1 MPSTERRQ
9 RRIDAKLPE
18 TSAAIGTPV
27 TTSAGTA
34 VSPEIPTPQSPTN
47 LTVVGSFVAYAAV
60 TPEAVVNLRW
70 VAINSPTPDAYAIQ
84 WALDSG
90 FTNPT
95 TIITAREQV
104 TAAVTGLPVNTT
116 VHFRIAARWQWV
128 QSAWSASV
136 STTTPQDTTPP
147 AAPTA
152 LATSWN
158 GRTGDLT
165 ITWTNPTSVNF
176 RDVRLR
182 ISDSSSSTLYRTV
195 FSSAGRY
202 VYTLAQNRA
211 DSSSNGDT
219 SIFLELDSRAF
230 NGVFSTTTITATTSA
245 TAPATPTGMT
255 VDFDEPDCA
264 FNWTASPSVVG
275 YRLSLDGVN
284 RDLGFTDRYTYTLAQ
299 NAAEHGGSPDP
310 VISWSLMAYDIF
322 GVTSSA
328 AAGTATSPAPS
339 VPSNVALSAFF
350 STLTVSTTHTPLPT
364 HRTYRYRITLGGNPF
379 QQSELNSLFYTTSI
393 SSPGVYR
400 AFVRTEDV
408 FGRSSTTE
416 ADSGNVT
423 ADTLTIAELR
433 AEGTYTDSQTVNNVL
448 TDGTSTLIDDN
459 SLTLVDGDDLNELK
473 DNSTTS
479 SGVTYSAGTAWQ
491 NFTRFER
498 PLIERYRTITAG
510 LFAPTTNT
518 EMYVSTS
525 LDGTTWR
532 WFAGPLTNATSA
544 SATLSEVT
552 SETAARATPVAIG
565 SNATVTRWDLPRII
579 EARYVRLH
587 HRNTTP
593 ASYVLYEFYPRRLVQ
608 SDDIE
613 AESIRAIN
621 IAAEAITATKIAAD
635 AIDGKVITGAT
646 VQTSAGTGSRVVLDS
661 GGLTTYNSIGAV
673 QLQLPTSGTDSG
685 RLIAGDIK
693 LVSSGIQAMVP
704 SGTAGSFAIFWSRN
718 TTDPLLEGSIGYVQ
732 AAWGTAGTNELYV
745 RAVQAYSSDTVFR
758 VGLQSMNSSLV
769 IRSQLDLNDNSIRL
783 LTTGNERMTIAG
795 SVVTFTDGMTIQ
807 GRGIQFDSTTST
819 NARTLDDYDEG
830 TWTPTVVFSGGTGG
844 FTYDHQVG
852 RYTKIGRLVHVQGS
866 IQFDETA
873 ASGNLSIGGLPYSAS
888 TTTNNNAGGTL
899 YADGLTGVSGQIMY
913 LLGGAV
919 ADKQMEVYFS
929 GTGGRT
935 RITNTHTGTNTMF
948 AFSISYHV

>member
-1 MPSTERRQ
+1 
-9 RRIDAKLPE
+9 
-18 TSAAIGTPV
+18 V
-27 TTSAGTA
+27 A
-34 VSPEIPTPQSPTN
+34 V
-47 LTVVGSFVAYAAV
+47 L
-60 TPEAVVNLRW
+60 
-70 VAINSPTPDAYAIQ
+70 SPTPDAYAIQ

-95 TIITAREQV
+95 TVITAREQV
-104 TAAVTGLPVNTT
+104 TAAVSGLPVNTT
-116 VHFRIAARWQWV
+116 VYFRIAARWQWV

-147 AAPTA
+147 AAPTG
-152 LATSWN
+152 LTTNWN

-182 ISDSSSSTLYRTV
+182 ISASSGGTPYRTV

-219 SIFLELDSRAF
+219 SVFLELDSRAF

-264 FNWTASPSVVG
+264 FNWTASASVVG
-275 YRLSLDGVN
+275 YRLSLNGFD
-284 RDLGFTDRYTYTLAQ
+284 RDLGFSDRYTYTLAQ
-299 NAAEHGGSPDP
+299 NAAEHGSDPDP
-310 VISWSLMAYDIF
+310 VLSWSLVAYDIF

-328 AAGTATSPAPS
+328 ATGTATSPAPS

-350 STLTVSTTHTPLPT
+350 STLAVTVTHAPLPT
-364 HRTYRYRITLGGNPF
+364 HRTYQYRITR
-379 QQSELNSLFYTTSI
+379 NSGAFITTKQNSRAFTTSI
-393 SSPGVYR
+393 SAGGTYQ
-400 AFVRTEDV
+400 AFVLVEDV
-408 FGRSSTTE
+408 FGRQSAE
-416 ADSGNVT
+416 ALSAAVV

-433 AEGTYTDSQTVNNVL
+433 AEGTYTDNQTVNTTL
-448 TDGTSTLIDDN
+448 TDGTNTLLDDN
-459 SLTLVDGDDLNELK
+459 TLVLVDGDDLNELK

-491 NFTRFER
+491 NATRFER
-498 PLIERYRTITAG
+498 PLTERYRTITAG

-518 EMYVSTS
+518 QMYVSTS
-525 LDGTTWR
+525 VDGSTWR
-532 WFAGPLTNATSA
+532 WFAGPLTSVTSV
-544 SATLSEVT
+544 SATLSEII
-552 SETAARATPVAIG
+552 SETAARAAPVAIG
-565 SNATVTRWDLPRII
+565 SNATVTRWDLPRIV

-621 IAAEAITATKIAAD
+621 ISAEAITADKISAN
-635 AIDGKVITGAT
+635 AIDGKTITGAT
-646 VQTSAGTGSRVVLDS
+646 VQTSAGTGARVVLDS
-661 GGLTTYNSIGAV
+661 TGLTTYNSAGNI
-673 QLQLPTSGTDSG
+673 QIRLPTSGNDGGVLVAGNVKLTGSG
-685 RLIAGDIK
+685 LQTMVA
-693 LVSSGIQAMVP
+693 SGA
-704 SGTAGSFAIFWSRN
+704 SGSFALFWSRD

-732 AAWGTAGTNELYV
+732 AAWGTAGTNEIYL
-745 RAVQAYSSDTVFR
+745 RTVQSYSSDTVFR
-758 VGLQSMNSSLV
+758 IGLQSFNSSLV
-769 IRSQLDLNDNSIRL
+769 VRSQLDLNDTLIRL
-783 LTTGNERMTIAG
+783 ITLGNVRMSVSG
-795 SVVTFTDGMTIQ
+795 STVTLNDGVTIQ
-807 GRGIQFDSTTST
+807 GRGIQFDSTTSSDT
-819 NARTLDDYDEG
+819 RTLDDYDEG
-830 TWTPTVVFSGGTGG
+830 TWTPTAVFSGGTGG

-948 AFSISYHV
+948 AFSICYHV

>member
-18 TSAAIGTPV
+18 TSAAVGTPV

-34 VSPEIPTPQSPTN
+34 VSPEIPTPQSPTG

-70 VAINSPTPDAYAIQ
+70 VAVTSPTPDAYAIQ

-95 TIITAREQV
+95 TVITAREQV
-104 TAAVTGLPVNTT
+104 TAAVSSLPVNTT

-152 LATSWN
+152 LATNWN

-182 ISDSSSSTLYRTV
+182 ISDSSGGTLYRTV

-264 FNWTASPSVVG
+264 FNWTASASVVG
-275 YRLSLDGVN
+275 YRLSLNGFD
-284 RDLGFTDRYTYTLAQ
+284 RDLGFSDRYTYTLAQ
-299 NAAEHGGSPDP
+299 NAAEHGSGDPDP
-310 VISWSLMAYDIF
+310 VLSWSLVAYDIF

-328 AAGTATSPAPS
+328 ATGTATSPAPS
-339 VPSNVALSAFF
+339 APSNVALSAFF
-350 STLTVSTTHTPLPT
+350 STLAVTVTHTPLPT
-364 HRTYRYRITLGGNPF
+364 HRTYQYRITR
-379 QQSELNSLFYTTSI
+379 NSGAFIQTKQNSQIFTTSI
-393 SSPGVYR
+393 SAGGTYQAYVL
-400 AFVRTEDV
+400 TEDV
-408 FGRSSTTE
+408 FGRQSAETSS
-416 ADSGNVT
+416 AAVV

-433 AEGTYTDSQTVNNVL
+433 AEGTYTDNQTVNNTL
-448 TDGTSTLIDDN
+448 TDGTNTLLDDN
-459 SLTLVDGDDLNELK
+459 TLVLVDGDDLNELK

-479 SGVTYSAGTAWQ
+479 SGVTYSAGTAWE
-491 NFTRFER
+491 NATRFER
-498 PLIERYRTITAG
+498 PLTERYRTITAG

-518 EMYVSTS
+518 QMYVSTS
-525 LDGTTWR
+525 VDGSTWR
-532 WFAGPLTNATSA
+532 WFAGPLTSVTSV
-544 SATLSEVT
+544 SATLSEVI
-552 SETAARATPVAIG
+552 SETAARAAPVAIG
-565 SNATVTRWDLPRII
+565 SNATVTRWDLPRIV

-621 IAAEAITATKIAAD
+621 IAAKTITADQIAAGTITATEITVTNLSSLSANLGTITA
-635 AIDGKVITGAT
+635 GTVTGAT
-646 VQTSAGTGSRVVLDS
+646 IRTGASGARVVLDS
-661 GGLTTYNSIGAV
+661 TGLATFN
-673 QLQLPTSGTDSG
+673 
-685 RLIAGDIK
+685 
-693 LVSSGIQAMVP
+693 
-704 SGTAGSFAIFWSRN
+704 
-718 TTDPLLEGSIGYVQ
+718 
-732 AAWGTAGTNELYV
+732 
-745 RAVQAYSSDTVFR
+745 SSDQV
-758 VGLQSMNSSLV
+758 Q
-769 IRSQLDLNDNSIRL
+769 IEI
-783 LTTGNERMTIAG
+783 TTGNNGQLRAG
-795 SVVTFTDGMTIQ
+795 QGVVRLDRDGLQFVTAYSDPKGDIRWL
-807 GRGIQFDSTTST
+807 RGIGSALGFARINSRYVDRDTVPATYSSELSIEANRTASTDFATLSLLLQNESLATRSSIVLSDTSIT
-819 NARTLDDYDEG
+819 FNAAGALQATIDADGINL
-830 TWTPTVVFSGGTGG
+830 
-844 FTYDHQVG
+844 
-852 RYTKIGRLVHVQGS
+852 
-866 IQFDETA
+866 
-873 ASGNLSIGGLPYSAS
+873 ASGNWYEV
-888 TTTNNNAGGTL
+888 NGTKVVESRK
-899 YADGLTGVSGQIMY
+899 TGWT
-913 LLGGAV
+913 A
-919 ADKQMEVYFS
+919 A
-929 GTGGRT
+929 
-935 RITNTHTGTNTMF
+935 TGTATRTSF
-948 AFSISYHV
+948 ATSTVTTAQLAERVKALIDDLINHGLIGA